1 MSELKKILVPV
12 DLSGNSEPAILY
24 ASDLARMKSAKIYL
38 LHIAILP
45 DFYVTD
51 LNDYNLYN
59 KELKSAIK
67 KIHDTSLKVLQDIR
81 EKYFSATTKVI
92 CMVILA
98 INVYKEI
105 LYNAE
110 KLQSDFII
118 MGNGDNYDNIKIG
131 TNTERILYLSNL
143 PVFVVKKT
151 YPFLKTK
158 KVVFASDFSKESV
171 TIFSK
176 VFELINDSKV
186 SFRLL
191 YINTKSK
198 FEDYET
204 VKTRIENFKKNFSAD
219 FSVVIRAGK
228 NIETSI
234 VRYAKSINADLIAMG
249 KKSNKGLSQYFGDR
263 ITESVIGLS
272 DIPMLVINNAKDVR
286 SKS

>member
-1 MSELKKILVPV
+1 MPELRKILVPV

-24 ASDLARMKSAKIYL
+24 ASDLVKTKSAKVYL

-45 DFYVTD
+45 DFYVTE

-59 KELKSAIK
+59 KELKSAVK
-67 KIHDTSLKVLQDIR
+67 KIHDTSLKVLQGSR
-81 EKYFSATTKVI
+81 EKYFSETTKVI

-98 INVYKEI
+98 KNIYKEI
-105 LYNAE
+105 LYQTE
-110 KLQSDFII
+110 KLQPDFII
-118 MGNGDNYDNIKIG
+118 MGNGDNSDNIKIG
-131 TNTERILYLSNL
+131 TNTERLLRLSKFPL
-143 PVFVVKKT
+143 FVLNKT
-151 YPFLKTK
+151 FIVSKSK

-171 TIFSK
+171 KIFAK

-204 VKTRIENFKKNFSAD
+204 VKSRIEHFKKNFSAD
-219 FSVVIRAGK
+219 FSIVIRAGK
-228 NIETSI
+228 SIESSI

-249 KKSNKGLSQYFGDR
+249 IKRNKGLSQYFSDR

-272 DIPMLVINNAKDVR
+272 DIPVLVINDTKDVR
-286 SKS
+286 SNS